1 MEHKFKLAQ
10 RKGISQ
16 VVVANK
22 EDLGD
27 LDKEGSSSEGS
38 LVRDD
43 DIVSSPPWSVVSI
56 DSI

>member
-1 MEHKFKLAQ
+1 
-10 RKGISQ
+10 
-16 VVVANK
+16 VVADE

-43 DIVSSPPWSVVSI
+43 DIILLPPRLVVSI

>member
-1 MEHKFKLAQ
+1 M
-10 RKGISQ
+10 
-16 VVVANK
+16 VADE

-38 LVRDD
+38 LVGDD
-43 DIVSSPPWSVVSI
+43 DIVLSLPWSVASI